1 MRLLLLSLVSG
12 LSQSVRSA
20 LADEA
25 PPSPFDSPV
34 TMGVPGFLLVGALVM
49 FAAFLKGRKG
59 PDGKN
64 PRKVLG
70 IASGAC
76 FALSVVMFAIPYMG
90 YLDDLR
96 KQDDYHRSRAEIY
109 AREQSEEEA
118 KRRPSQLESEAH
130 WAFSTAINEEKE
142 SKSKEAIAKFDE
154 AEKLNPEQLSPE
166 SLVERGTAH
175 IYLKQYEPALKD
187 LLAAKAKGKPCHGGL
202 AEAYLGLK
210 QYQKA
215 IDNAKLASKE
225 TEYNFN
231 PKVTRALAYHGLGRD
246 KEALKE
252 LNDLERHQL
261 SQHVL
266 YARYRV
272 YDDLGNSEMALKDL
286 QRLKQAHIK
295 LETADLAYLEK
306 YSATK

>member
-1 MRLLLLSLVSG
+1 MLLSLVAG

-25 PPSPFDSPV
+25 PPSPFDSPI

-64 PRKVLG
+64 PRKVLA

-109 AREQSEEEA
+109 ANEKREEER
-118 KRRPSQLESEAH
+118 KYRPGQLESEAH
-130 WAFSTAINEEKE
+130 WAFMTAFNEERE
-142 SKSKEAIAKFDE
+142 PKSKEAVAKFDE
-154 AEKLNPEQLSPE
+154 AEKLNPDQLSPE

-175 IYLKQYEPALKD
+175 IYLKQYEAAVKD

-202 AEAYLGLK
+202 ADAYLGLK

-215 IDNAKLASKE
+215 IDNANLASKE
-225 TEYNFN
+225 TEYNFT

-252 LNDLERHQL
+252 LDYLDKHER
-261 SQHVL
+261 SQSVIH
-266 YARYRV
+266 ARYRV
-272 YDDLGNSEMALKDL
+272 YADMGNTTMALKDL
-286 QRLKQAHIK
+286 RLLKTGGIK
-295 LETADLAYLEK
+295 LETDDLAYLEK
-306 YSATK
+306 FGATK

>member
-272 YDDLGNSEMALKDL
+272 YADMGNSEMALKDL